1 MYVLQTPLK
10 TLQILLVEDNPGD
23 VRLVREALRESDTPL
38 QLSVVHDGEQAME
51 YLAKSG
57 VDGAVPRP
65 DLVLLDLNL
74 PRKSGQEV
82 LTEIKTSDEWRS
94 IPVLVYTS
102 SDADVDVNGAYDR
115 HANCYVRKP
124 SNLDEVV
131 QVLRSIEMFWL
142 RRTRLPS

>member
-1 MYVLQTPLK
+1 MYVLQPSTKALH
-10 TLQILLVEDNPGD
+10 ILLVEDNPGD

-38 QLSVVHDGEQAME
+38 QLNVVSDGEQAIQF
-51 YLAKSG
+51 LAQSG
-57 VDGAVPRP
+57 DYDNAPRP

-74 PRKSGQEV
+74 PKKSGHEV
-82 LTEIKTSDEWRS
+82 LAEIKTSDAWRS
-94 IPVLVYTS
+94 IPVLVYSS
-102 SDADVDVNGAYDR
+102 SDADTDVNGAYDL

>member
-1 MYVLQTPLK
+1 MQPPLK
-10 TLQILLVEDNPGD
+10 ALHILLVEDNPGD
-23 VRLVREALRESDTPL
+23 VRLVREALRDSDTPL
-38 QLSVVHDGEQAME
+38 ELNVVNDGEQAIQF
-51 YLAKSG
+51 LSRGGSFRSA
-57 VDGAVPRP
+57 PRP

-74 PRKSGQEV
+74 PKKSGHEV
-82 LTEIKTSDEWRS
+82 LAEIKTSDEWRS

-102 SDADVDVNGAYDR
+102 SDADADVNGAYDL

-131 QVLRSIEMFWL
+131 QVLRCIEMFWL